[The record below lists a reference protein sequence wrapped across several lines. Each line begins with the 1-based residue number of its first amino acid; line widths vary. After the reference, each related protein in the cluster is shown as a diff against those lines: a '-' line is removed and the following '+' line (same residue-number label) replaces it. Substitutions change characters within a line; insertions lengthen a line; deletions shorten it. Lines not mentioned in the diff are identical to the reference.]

1 MGGQKNSW
9 EKSETCLCR
18 LPPLTSGQAAA
29 AVSPLTGPP
38 DGAFCCEQPSSP
50 AHQRQ
55 PGLADPCSAG
65 QLHCAAA
72 CCCLQSCGLLTRALR
87 RTGNLLVSGQ
97 YQHHTPLSPS
107 SLRQKQALESSP
119 PLQRLALST
128 ASALPCH
135 GICSPVIPLDS
146 SLLPAAQIPP
156 WAKNYLFLCQWS
168 DDFCPILLGTAPAF
182 DLPG

>member
-29 AVSPLTGPP
+29 AVSPLTGPS

-55 PGLADPCSAG
+55 PGLADPFSAG

-107 SLRQKQALESSP
+107 SLSAQAEASTGEFTSSP
-119 PLQRLALST
+119 
-128 ASALPCH
+128 ASCSVN
-135 GICSPVIPLDS
+135 GICSSLPRYLQPCRPPGFLTAAGCPNPTMGKKLPFPLPVVR
-146 SLLPAAQIPP
+146 
-156 WAKNYLFLCQWS
+156 
-168 DDFCPILLGTAPAF
+168 
-182 DLPG
+182 